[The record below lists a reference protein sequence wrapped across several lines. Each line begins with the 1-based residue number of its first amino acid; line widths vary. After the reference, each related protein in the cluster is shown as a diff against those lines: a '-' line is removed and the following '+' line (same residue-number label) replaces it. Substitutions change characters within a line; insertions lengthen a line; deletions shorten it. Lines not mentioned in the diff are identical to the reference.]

1 MLRVSSG
8 FRTGHAG
15 AGFKDRRPGVLASWR
30 IRGEELVVSPDL
42 CDVFGC
48 GLLHPRYP
56 RPRAGQVVVP
66 AAALADERVRPSRAS
81 PCGEPPVRANR
92 KIAPTVISVM
102 ATPVLITRRPAA
114 GGGPA
119 WDPAAGTGTIR
130 AVIS

>member
-1 MLRVSSG
+1 MLRV
-8 FRTGHAG
+8 FLVFAWVTPE
-15 AGFKDRRPGVLASWR
+15 PGLKIVVLASWR

-66 AAALADERVRPSRAS
+66 AAALADERVRPSRTG

-102 ATPVLITRRPAA
+102 ATPVFITAASLSPGAFHLHAA
-114 GGGPA
+114 G
-119 WDPAAGTGTIR
+119 
-130 AVIS
+130 